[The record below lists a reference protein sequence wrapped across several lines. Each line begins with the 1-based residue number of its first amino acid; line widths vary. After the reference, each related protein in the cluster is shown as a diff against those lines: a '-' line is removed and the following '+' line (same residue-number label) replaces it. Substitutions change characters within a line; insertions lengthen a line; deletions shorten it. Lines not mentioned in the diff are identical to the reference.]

1 MISRKA
7 KFAIDGRKK
16 KASYYGFSV
25 EYKAVFLISTS
36 ILHVIMARKRKKRK
50 TFGIR
55 TNLNTEAFT
64 FFIFHFIYS
73 PVQSSP
79 CLNVGR

>member
-36 ILHVIMARKRKKRK
+36 ILYVIMARKRKKRK
-50 TFGIR
+50 K
-55 TNLNTEAFT
+55 
-64 FFIFHFIYS
+64 
-73 PVQSSP
+73 
-79 CLNVGR
+79 CLEFERI

>member
-36 ILHVIMARKRKKRK
+36 ILHVARKRKKRK
-50 TFGIR
+50 K
-55 TNLNTEAFT
+55 
-64 FFIFHFIYS
+64 
-73 PVQSSP
+73 
-79 CLNVGR
+79 CLEFERI

>member
-50 TFGIR
+50 K
-55 TNLNTEAFT
+55 
-64 FFIFHFIYS
+64 
-73 PVQSSP
+73 
-79 CLNVGR
+79 CLEFERI